1 MDNLDQGFPE
11 EAARAAVGGTQAI
24 ARATALLREIAASS
38 SGSSALVD
46 LAARAGLER
55 PTAYRILRRLV
66 VEGLVEQDP
75 ASRGYALGPL
85 LYELGLAARPP
96 QQLNGLASAAI
107 TRLAKES
114 GDTVFAIIRSG
125 MDSLCLD
132 RQEGVYPVKA
142 LMMSPGRRRPMGIGS
157 GSLALLSAMPEAA
170 ALQVLETNAQR
181 IRAAGESDV
190 SALHQAVAEGRA
202 QGYVVRAA
210 AEAPEILSLAVAVRN
225 AYGTPVLALSISAL
239 KFRVE
244 HRLDYLVSLLQDASA
259 AVELGMRQL
268 GAATLMAAASSGATA
283 PRP

>member
-1 MDNLDQGFPE
+1 MNTTTQGLPE
-11 EAARAAVGGTQAI
+11 ETARAAVGGTQAI
-24 ARATALLREIAASS
+24 ARAAALLREIAASA

-66 VEGLVEQDP
+66 VEGLAAQDP
-75 ASRGYALGPL
+75 TTRGYTLGPL

-96 QQLNGLASAAI
+96 LQLNSLASAAI

-125 MDSLCLD
+125 MDSLCVD
-132 RQEGVYPVKA
+132 RQEGDYPVKA

-157 GSLALLSAMPEAA
+157 GSLALLGAMPELA

-190 SALHQAVAEGRA
+190 SALQQAVAQSRS
-202 QGYVVRAA
+202 QGYVIRAA
-210 AEAPEILSLAVAVRN
+210 AEAPEILSLAVPVRN
-225 AYGTPVLALSISAL
+225 NYGTPVLALSISAL
-239 KFRVE
+239 RFRIE
-244 HRLDYLVSLLQDASA
+244 HRLHFLLSLLRDASHTVEHGLRA
-259 AVELGMRQL
+259 AG
-268 GAATLMAAASSGATA
+268 A
-283 PRP
+283 PRGAQS

>member
-1 MDNLDQGFPE
+1 MDYEDQGFPE
-11 EAARAAVGGTQAI
+11 ESSRPSVGGTQAI
-24 ARATALLREIAASS
+24 ARAASLLREIAASGTAS
-38 SGSSALVD
+38 SSLVD

-66 VEGLVEQDP
+66 VEGLAAQDP
-75 ASRGYALGPL
+75 ASRGYTLGPL

-125 MDSLCLD
+125 MDSLCVD
-132 RQEGVYPVKA
+132 RQEGDYPVKA

-157 GSLALLSAMPEAA
+157 GSLALLGAMPEQAA
-170 ALQVLETNAQR
+170 QQVLETNAQR

-190 SALHQAVAEGRA
+190 SALQQAVAQGRA
-202 QGYVVRAA
+202 LGYVVRAA
-210 AEAPEILSLAVAVRN
+210 AEAPEILSLAVPVRN

-239 KFRVE
+239 KFRIE
-244 HRLDYLVSLLQDASA
+244 HRLDFLLSLLKDASA
-259 AVELGMRQL
+259 TVELGLR
-268 GAATLMAAASSGATA
+268 GTGTPRA
-283 PRP
+283 PQTPQP